1 MYCTGCG
8 TELEY
13 DALFCRECGK
23 KVEPTGKAIINAQ
36 SEDEGGRTGAGT
48 AVSKITTDKKSLK
61 RINRFGTGFYLVALL
76 VSIMLPLYI
85 FLFKNRFFRSIPINT
100 TEFYRYNA
108 VYISIA
114 ALLVLSCIFLKVSR
128 IPALI
133 TLLPLALSQYT
144 YIDIYNGRY
153 TKPLQDPFTLSRL
166 FGTLA
171 AFLFFMLTIKCK
183 GIIRNITC
191 VLTMT
196 LFGFLTFLSFMLGL
210 HEYMSGGY
218 VFVGFRV
225 QGLSV
230 YPPFYYF
237 ITFLT
242 YTVISM
248 GMLTLG
254 TASKKD
260 AVNPDEKSPIRRKK
274 TLSYAFASAL
284 TVLISV
290 ATVILFSRYNLPEN
304 RFTRIVALGDEQAAE
319 KYYLLAVNS
328 YRIAARLNPD
338 DPDVYIAMLKASG
351 KCLNPDE
358 ILSSY
363 EMAVENLGRKDL
375 KNITEKAWKLI
386 GDLEDDFRD
395 AGRDEDYWTLV
406 NDFRSKVVAADVEID
421 LSWNRPWGYT
431 TAAAPTAPVPAAPA
445 GDTTAAPVQGEPVT
459 VHVFPTAVE
468 AEPVHDGTGAVPE
481 DGTNYIDE
489 YFRINPDTG
498 FFTMDT
504 GLFGKSFTEM
514 SELLG
519 ELDPLEYW
527 PHWGD
532 NLYVTFLTDDV
543 NTFALLFQNNV
554 FVCCYYDIPEDGRI
568 PDNISVTARD
578 YFGKECDSITNPY
591 GDGFTYFYNWILPGY
606 YYEQYSE
613 MYSDETHFRQRYS
626 TVQIYPM

>member
-8 TELEY
+8 TKLEE

-23 KVEPTGKAIINAQ
+23 KVEAAGKAIINAQ
-36 SEDEGGRTGAGT
+36 SKDEGGRTGTGT
-48 AVSKITTDKKSLK
+48 AVSTITMDKKAIRRK
-61 RINRFGTGFYLVALL
+61 NRFGTGAYLVSLL
-76 VSIMLPLYI
+76 VSILLPLYI
-85 FLFKNRFFRSIPINT
+85 FLWKNRFFRSIPINT

-108 VYISIA
+108 VYIAIA

-171 AFLFFMLTIKCK
+171 AFLFFMLTMKCK
-183 GIIRNITC
+183 GIIRSITC

-210 HEYMSGGY
+210 HEYISGGY

-254 TASKKD
+254 AASKKG

-284 TVLISV
+284 TVLMSV
-290 ATVILFSRYNLPEN
+290 ATIILFSRYNLPEN

-338 DPDVYIAMLKASG
+338 DPDVYISMLKASG
-351 KCLNPDE
+351 KCLNPNE
-358 ILSSY
+358 FLTSY
-363 EMAVENLGRKDL
+363 DMAVDNLGRKDL
-375 KNITEKAWKLI
+375 KNITEKAWKFLE
-386 GDLEDDFRD
+386 GMEDDFRD
-395 AGRDEDYWTLV
+395 AGQTEDYWLLV
-406 NDFRSKVVAADVEID
+406 NNFRNKVVASDVD
-421 LSWNRPWGYT
+421 VNLPWTGPVGYT
-431 TAAAPTAPVPAAPA
+431 TASAPVPAA
-445 GDTTAAPVQGEPVT
+445 TTADGLPAI
-459 VHVFPTAVE
+459 
-468 AEPVHDGTGAVPE
+468 AEPIQDSMAAVPE
-481 DGTNYIDE
+481 DDANIIDD
-489 YFRINPDTG
+489 YFRVDPVTG

-504 GLFGKSFTEM
+504 GLFGM
-514 SELLG
+514 SYNEISALLG
-519 ELDPLEYW
+519 GLDPLEYW

-532 NLYVTFLTDDV
+532 NLYVTFLSDDV
-543 NTFALLFQNNV
+543 NTYALLFQDNA
-554 FVCCYYDIPEDGRI
+554 FVCCYYDIPEDGWI
-568 PDNISVTARD
+568 PDNISTAAVN

-591 GDGFTYFYNWILPGY
+591 GDSFTYFYNWILPGY
-606 YYEQYSE
+606 YYEQYNES
-613 MYSDETHFRQRYS
+613 YFDETHFRQRYS
-626 TVQIYPM
+626 TIQFYPM

>member
-8 TELEY
+8 TKLEE
-13 DALFCRECGK
+13 DALFCYECGK
-23 KVEPTGKAIINAQ
+23 KVEVARDAVINTQLNDERGITGV
-36 SEDEGGRTGAGT
+36 SE
-48 AVSKITTDKKSLK
+48 AVSKITTDKKSLRRK
-61 RINRFGTGFYLVALL
+61 NRFGTGFYLVALL
-76 VSIMLPLYI
+76 VSILLPLYI
-85 FLFKNRFFRSIPINT
+85 FLFKNRFFQSIPINT

-108 VYISIA
+108 VYIAIA

-171 AFLFFMLTIKCK
+171 AFLFFLLTIKCK

-210 HEYMSGGY
+210 HEYISGGY

-225 QGLSV
+225 QGFSV

-284 TVLISV
+284 TVLMSV

-319 KYYLLAVNS
+319 KCYLLAVNS

-338 DPDVYIAMLKASG
+338 DPDVYISMLKASG
-351 KCLNPDE
+351 KCLNPNE
-358 ILSSY
+358 FLTSY
-363 EMAVENLGRKDL
+363 DMAVDNLGRKDL
-375 KNITEKAWKLI
+375 KNITEKAWKFLE
-386 GDLEDDFRD
+386 GMEDDFRD
-395 AGRDEDYWTLV
+395 AGQTEDYWSLV
-406 NDFRSKVVAADVEID
+406 NNFRNKVVAADVD
-421 LSWNRPWGYT
+421 VNLPWTGPVGYT
-431 TAAAPTAPVPAAPA
+431 TAAAPVHAA
-445 GDTTAAPVQGEPVT
+445 TTADGL
-459 VHVFPTAVE
+459 PTI
-468 AEPVHDGTGAVPE
+468 AEPIQDSMAAVPE
-481 DGTNYIDE
+481 DDANIIDD
-489 YFRINPDTG
+489 YFRVDPITG

-504 GLFGKSFTEM
+504 GLFGKTFTEM
-514 SELLG
+514 SGLLG
-519 ELDPLEYW
+519 GLEPLEYW

-532 NLYVTFLTDDV
+532 NLYVTFLSDDV
-543 NTFALLFQNNV
+543 NTYALLFQNNA

-568 PDNISVTARD
+568 PDNISTAAVG

-591 GDGFTYFYNWILPGY
+591 GDSFTYFYNWILPGY
-606 YYEQYSE
+606 YYEQYNES
-613 MYSDETHFRQRYS
+613 YFDETHFRQRYS
-626 TVQIYPM
+626 TIQFYPM

>member
-8 TELEY
+8 TKLEE
-13 DALFCRECGK
+13 DALFCYECGK
-23 KVEPTGKAIINAQ
+23 KVEVARDAVINTQLNDERGITGV
-36 SEDEGGRTGAGT
+36 SE
-48 AVSKITTDKKSLK
+48 AVSKITTDKKSLRRK
-61 RINRFGTGFYLVALL
+61 NRFGTGAYLVALM
-76 VSIMLPLYI
+76 VSILLPLYI
-85 FLFKNRFFRSIPINT
+85 FLFKNRFFQSIPINT

-108 VYISIA
+108 VYIAIA

-171 AFLFFMLTIKCK
+171 AFLFFLLTIKCK

-210 HEYMSGGY
+210 HEYLSGGY

-254 TASKKD
+254 AASKND
-260 AVNPDEKSPIRRKK
+260 AVNPDEKSQIRRKK

-284 TVLISV
+284 TVLMSV

-319 KYYLLAVNS
+319 KCYLLAVNS

-338 DPDVYIAMLKASG
+338 DPDVYISMLKASG
-351 KCLNPDE
+351 KCLNPNE
-358 ILSSY
+358 FLTSY
-363 EMAVENLGRKDL
+363 DMAVDNLGRKDL
-375 KNITEKAWKLI
+375 KNITEKAWKFLE
-386 GDLEDDFRD
+386 GMEDDFRD
-395 AGRDEDYWTLV
+395 AGQTEDYWSLV
-406 NDFRSKVVAADVEID
+406 NNFRNKVIAADVD
-421 LSWNRPWGYT
+421 VNLPWSGPVGYT
-431 TAAAPTAPVPAAPA
+431 TAAAPVPAA
-445 GDTTAAPVQGEPVT
+445 TAADGL
-459 VHVFPTAVE
+459 PTI
-468 AEPVHDGTGAVPE
+468 AEPIQDSMAAVPE
-481 DGTNYIDE
+481 DDANIIDD
-489 YFRINPDTG
+489 YFRVDPITG

-504 GLFGKSFTEM
+504 GLFGKTFTEM
-514 SELLG
+514 SGLLG
-519 ELDPLEYW
+519 GLDPLEYW

-532 NLYVTFLTDDV
+532 NLYVTFLSDDV
-543 NTFALLFQNNV
+543 NTYALLFQNNA

-568 PDNISVTARD
+568 PDNISTAAVG

-591 GDGFTYFYNWILPGY
+591 GDSFTYFYNWILPGY
-606 YYEQYSE
+606 YYEQYNES
-613 MYSDETHFRQRYS
+613 YFDETHFRQRYS
-626 TVQIYPM
+626 TIQFYPM

>member
-8 TELEY
+8 TKLEE
-13 DALFCRECGK
+13 DALFCYECGK
-23 KVEPTGKAIINAQ
+23 KVEVARDAVINTQLNDERGITGV
-36 SEDEGGRTGAGT
+36 SE

-61 RINRFGTGFYLVALL
+61 RKNRFGTGAYLVALL
-76 VSIMLPLYI
+76 VSILLPLYI
-85 FLFKNRFFRSIPINT
+85 FLFKNRFFQSIPINT

-108 VYISIA
+108 VYIAIA

-171 AFLFFMLTIKCK
+171 AFLFFLLTIKCK

-210 HEYMSGGY
+210 HEFRSGGY

-248 GMLTLG
+248 RMLTLE
-254 TASKKD
+254 TKKKKD

-284 TVLISV
+284 TVLMSV

-319 KYYLLAVNS
+319 KCYLLAVNS

-338 DPDVYIAMLKASG
+338 DPDVYISMLKASG
-351 KCLNPDE
+351 KCLNPNE
-358 ILSSY
+358 FLTSY
-363 EMAVENLGRKDL
+363 DMAVDNLGRKDL
-375 KNITEKAWKLI
+375 KNITEKAWKFLE
-386 GDLEDDFRD
+386 GMEDDFRD
-395 AGRDEDYWTLV
+395 AGQTEDYWSLV
-406 NDFRSKVVAADVEID
+406 NNFRNKVVASDVD
-421 LSWNRPWGYT
+421 VNLPWTGPVGYT
-431 TAAAPTAPVPAAPA
+431 TAAAPVPAA
-445 GDTTAAPVQGEPVT
+445 TAADGL
-459 VHVFPTAVE
+459 PTI
-468 AEPVHDGTGAVPE
+468 AEPIQDSIVAVPE
-481 DGTNYIDE
+481 DDANIIDD
-489 YFRINPDTG
+489 YFRVDPITG

-504 GLFGKSFTEM
+504 GLFGKTFTEM
-514 SELLG
+514 SGLLG
-519 ELDPLEYW
+519 GLDPLEYW
-527 PHWGD
+527 PHWGN
-532 NLYVTFLTDDV
+532 NLYVTFLSDDV
-543 NTFALLFQNNV
+543 NTYALLFQNNA
-554 FVCCYYDIPEDGRI
+554 FVCCYYDIPEDGWI
-568 PDNISVTARD
+568 PDNISTAAVG

-606 YYEQYSE
+606 YYEQYNES
-613 MYSDETHFRQRYS
+613 YFGETHFRQRYS
-626 TVQIYPM
+626 TIQFYPM